1 MRREFRRLPPKR
13 QACPVTGLKALRRHR
28 AGRAQKARPWA
39 AWLRREAI
47 SAIGGDDRRGGPLS

>member
-39 AWLRREAI
+39 AWL
-47 SAIGGDDRRGGPLS
+47 IGGDDRRGGPLS